1 MLYFTEQDI
10 PEKQRD
16 ISFTDS
22 IQYLTGNALTD
33 KGPSDISYR
42 VRASVEVKQIGV
54 ESKVVHI
61 YQPPSHCAGYR
72 TRACMPGLSDGI
84 ATQAQ
89 FAVVLY
95 QARGWMG

>member
-16 ISFTDS
+16 ISFIGS

-42 VRASVEVKQIGV
+42 VRPVW
-54 ESKVVHI
+54 
-61 YQPPSHCAGYR
+61 R
-72 TRACMPGLSDGI
+72 
-84 ATQAQ
+84 
-89 FAVVLY
+89 
-95 QARGWMG
+95 